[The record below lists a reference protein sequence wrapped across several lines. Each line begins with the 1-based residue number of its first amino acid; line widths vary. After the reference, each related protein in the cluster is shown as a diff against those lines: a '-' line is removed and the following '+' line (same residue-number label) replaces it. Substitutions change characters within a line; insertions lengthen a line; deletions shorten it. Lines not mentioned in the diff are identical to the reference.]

1 MLRRSVTL
9 DIRARRAYLG
19 GREETT
25 TKVPPMP
32 LQTIANSPLSPRIA
46 AACDLFFTERG
57 LGYNP
62 AELKRAR
69 AAELARL
76 DALPDAA
83 LRAMGLTRARIPGYV
98 FRDILPN

>member
-1 MLRRSVTL
+1 MTQ
-9 DIRARRAYLG
+9 
-19 GREETT
+19 
-25 TKVPPMP
+25 
-32 LQTIANSPLSPRIA
+32 QTIANSPLSPRIA

-62 AELKRAR
+62 AALKRAR
-69 AAELARL
+69 AGELARL